1 MAAGEMQ
8 QNGCA
13 GSWRQGRWVVPAFEA
28 LLGIVALIALL
39 TAIFTGLTA
48 FLDDEIETSVRVDSE
63 APATEVA
70 GYRLEPERATLTIEE
85 PDLADRFAFA
95 VPPILGAL
103 VVGIVTALVL
113 EVVRSLREGDPFT
126 RTNACI
132 LSHASIVAVV
142 GGVVVAVAEV
152 AADSYVRSDLPD
164 ALPVIFSAQQSWISM
179 FAGLLLAAL
188 AQVFH
193 RGTSLREDLEGVV

>member
-8 QNGCA
+8 QKRCTG
-13 GSWRQGRWVVPAFEA
+13 GWRQGGWVVPAFEA

-48 FLDDEIETSVRVDSE
+48 FLDDEIETAVRLESG

-70 GYRLEPERATLTIEE
+70 GYRLEPETAMLTIEE
-85 PDLADRFAFA
+85 PDLADRFAVA

-126 RTNACI
+126 RANARI
-132 LSHASIVAVV
+132 LAHASIVAVV
-142 GGVVVAVAEV
+142 GGVVVAVAELV
-152 AADSYVRSDLPD
+152 ADAYVRSDLPD
-164 ALPVIFSAQQSWISM
+164 ALPVDFSAQLSWVSM

-193 RGTSLREDLEGVV
+193 RGTALREDLEGVV